1 MKAAKLTLI
10 LVIALLSF
18 GTGCG
23 GGENYLEGSITQRF
37 ELGFDFTEIALID
50 GALRVRFQDNVE
62 YMEVGY
68 EATNTVLELILEPL
82 PEGNAPD
89 EEWLDVSSNIELNRY
104 VIIMPEKYLI
114 IQDER
119 RFPLVY
125 QAEIVFSCPGSAT
138 GERIVGQFHI
148 VFEEGSTMRGGFA
161 GRIE

>member
-1 MKAAKLTLI
+1 MKTAKPTLV
-10 LVIALLSF
+10 LVVASLLL

-37 ELGFDFTEIALID
+37 ELGFDFTNIALID
-50 GALRVRFQDNVE
+50 GGLRVRFQDNVE

-68 EATNTVLELILEPL
+68 EATNTVLELILEPM

-89 EEWLDVSSNIELNRY
+89 AEWLDVSSSIELNRY

-119 RFPLVY
+119 LFPLVH
-125 QAEIVFSCPGSAT
+125 QAEIVFSRPASAPGEKIA
-138 GERIVGQFHI
+138 GQFHI